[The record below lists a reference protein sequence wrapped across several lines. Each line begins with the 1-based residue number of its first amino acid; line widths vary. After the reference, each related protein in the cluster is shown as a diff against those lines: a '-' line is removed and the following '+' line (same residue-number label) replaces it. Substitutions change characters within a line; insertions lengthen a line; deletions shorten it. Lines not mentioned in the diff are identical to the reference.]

1 MTLFW
6 LQSDNLT
13 MCRSKAFLR
22 PGISPSMASL
32 PTFTTFTF
40 GDFAQT
46 ASLYHQVKCRVCGG
60 KEGKG
65 ATSSGLRKH
74 FAKEA
79 KFEHFLIKEKTPQD
93 SGTSARTRLYCKYKY
108 KYEHKHKYKYKY
120 NTSRLGDSSVSSR
133 ARTRTENL
141 GEDRRNAIID
151 NLRPV
156 DKQTNIMT

>member
-22 PGISPSMASL
+22 PGTSPSMASL
-32 PTFTTFTF
+32 PTFTAFEI
-40 GDFAQT
+40 GDFAKS
-46 ASLYHQVKCRVCGG
+46 ANLYYQVKCRVCGG
-60 KEGKG
+60 KEGEW
-65 ATSSGLRKH
+65 ASSSGLRDGFEKA
-74 FAKEA
+74 AKN
-79 KFEHFLIKEKTPQD
+79 EHFLFKEKNTLRLGD
-93 SGTSARTRLYCKYKY
+93 NSVSSSASTRLYRKC

-120 NTSRLGDSSVSSR
+120 NTSRLGDSSVSSS

-156 DKQTNIMT
+156 DKQT